1 MTAARTKQHEGKDT
15 GIRKEKI
22 RIVGSKAKKGKK
34 ILLKASMSIVTKASR
49 LFYKAEPGTLSH
61 DLPSSSYSRRQRYQV
76 SELQLLSSPSV
87 NKLTRTKQYYQDSE
101 DVATH
106 VFHVHIYTYWHVSRW
121 PTRYMGKGRQEI
133 ICYRGTVGARLK
145 YDGTKHA
152 ATGYRAQ

>member
-106 VFHVHIYTYWHVSRW
+106 VFHVHIYIHTG
-121 PTRYMGKGRQEI
+121 TCQDGR
-133 ICYRGTVGARLK
+133 RGIWVRVGRRLSVA
-145 YDGTKHA
+145 G
-152 ATGYRAQ
+152 GPWEPG